1 MEEKKKSALDE
12 VKEKVEQAV
21 EEVQKEAEHVVDGL
35 KEKVEQG
42 VENVRKEAEDNVK
55 EKTPLWKRLVITA
68 LILVILGALGML
80 GYKFYGEYVKERE
93 RKEFVQGIIEDIP
106 SYYTCLHTIEM
117 KRMEFVPDLSGHLK
131 YLSEKGKG
139 LVATRTGFLYPIPLN
154 PNYEI
159 KNVNFTEWQ
168 SKYNEIIAY
177 IEFETLPIISYPVFY
192 RESSDYYLK
201 HNRDGV
207 SIISG
212 EIYVEGMIK
221 YGHSKTNTIV
231 YGHNMRNGSMF
242 GSLKKYKDQAYYAG
256 NEFFWY
262 YTPKGKYR
270 YQIFSVYDTLYT
282 SDTFTWYAG
291 PCDEYTAYLKT
302 VKDWSKYD
310 TGVTPEPNDE
320 IITLCTCTSAG
331 GNYRWVVQGRLVY
344 KEEYG
349 AASTALTTPVAT
361 QMPTRTEVP
370 ATTEVPVTTT
380 MPSATEAPVV
390 TVAPTAN

>member
-1 MEEKKKSALDE
+1 MEEKNKTVLEEIQD
-12 VKEKVEQAV
+12 KVEQAV
-21 EEVQKEAEHVVDGL
+21 ETGKET
-35 KEKVEQG
+35 VEQPVEEKQEG
-42 VENVRKEAEDNVK
+42 VPTITKESA
-55 EKTPLWKRLVITA
+55 PLWKKFVIIS

-80 GYKFYGEYVKERE
+80 GYKFYGAYVKERE
-93 RKEFVQGIIEDIP
+93 RKEYIQGMIDRIP
-106 SYYTCLHTIEM
+106 SYYTCLHTIGM
-117 KRMEFVPDLSGHLK
+117 KRMEFIPDLSRHYQ

-139 LVATRTGFLYPIPLN
+139 IVATRIGFLYPIPLN
-154 PNYEI
+154 PNYQI

-168 SKYNEIIAY
+168 SKYKEIIAY
-177 IEFETLPIISYPVFY
+177 IEFETLPVISYPVFY

-201 HNRDGV
+201 RNRDGV

-221 YGHSKTNTIV
+221 YGHSRTNTIV

-242 GSLKKYKDQAYYAG
+242 GSLKKYKDPAFYAG

-282 SDTFTWYAG
+282 SDTFTWYEG
-291 PCDEYTAYLKT
+291 PCPEYTSYLEM
-302 VKDWSKYD
+302 VKGWSKYD
-310 TGVTPEPNDE
+310 TGVTPEPTDE
-320 IITLCTCTSAG
+320 VMTLCTCTSAG
-331 GNYRWVVQGRLVY
+331 GDYRWVVQGRLVY

-349 AASTALTTPVAT
+349 AASAPTAIPTATQAPMTTAVPTTDVPVA
-361 QMPTRTEVP
+361 
-370 ATTEVPVTTT
+370 
-380 MPSATEAPVV
+380 